1 MSPPGIEPG
10 LPQPQC
16 GVIATIRRRQ
26 DMKIQKK
33 EIPIITIFKKENYL
47 VTIPVSTSIVS

>member
-16 GVIATIRRRQ
+16 GVIAAIRRRQ
-26 DMKIQKK
+26 DLIIYKK
-33 EIPIITIFKKENYL
+33 EILIITILRNIYL
-47 VTIPVSTSIVS
+47 VTIPVSTSITI

>member
-1 MSPPGIEPG
+1 VSPPGIEPG

-26 DMKIQKK
+26 DMILQKK
-33 EIPIITIFKKENYL
+33 EILIITILKKNYL
-47 VTIPVSTSIVS
+47 VTIPVSTSMVN

>member
-10 LPQPQC
+10 LPQSQC
-16 GVIATIRRRQ
+16 GVIATIRRQ
-26 DMKIQKK
+26 LYKK
-33 EIPIITIFKKENYL
+33 NEVLIITKFKKENYL